1 MKPILHY
8 VEPITIL
15 GVTTEAR
22 IDTGAQRCCID
33 AEMVSNLRKTT
44 GKPVRVRQANGTSLR
59 PTITLTFTLGGIEQ
73 TQSFTVMNRGPMSY
87 QVLIGRNALHGFLVD
102 SEPIEPM
109 TTVSFTE
116 AEFQLMAEIV
126 ERIPGFRTRPEFR
139 SLRAKL

>member
-8 VEPITIL
+8 VEPVTIL
-15 GVTTEAR
+15 GVVIDAR
-22 IDTGAQRCCID
+22 IDTGAKGCCID
-33 AEMVSNLRKTT
+33 IEMVDTLRRAF
-44 GKPVRVRQANGTSLR
+44 GKAVKVRQANGTSIR

-73 TQSFTVMNRGPMSY
+73 KQVFTVMNRGPMTY
-87 QVLIGRNALHGFLVD
+87 QVLIGRSALHGFLVD